1 MLGGDMIIQSNS
13 CKKGLITSIL
23 GVGAIIL
30 SSSISAGELESNYSH
45 MSVEVAD
52 KNAKWN
58 RLIQAESGSF
68 APIRSNEADE
78 STLSASEMIST
89 VFSSLGVRVS
99 DLEDVLKVKRATL
112 YNWKN
117 DGDVKSDENIKRL
130 KLVYSIANE
139 ISEFS
144 AKPFGR
150 LAKTH
155 LYHGKSYLE
164 RLSEDQL
171 DTKLI
176 IEHAKILS
184 DIVVARRVA
193 GKKTAHAMNDIVNI
207 SGELAPYE

>member
-1 MLGGDMIIQSNS
+1 MFGGRMIIQSNS
-13 CKKGLITSIL
+13 CRNGLVTSII

-30 SSSISAGELESNYSH
+30 SSSISAGELENNYSH
-45 MSVEVAD
+45 ISVEVAN
-52 KNAKWN
+52 KNTKWN

-68 APIRSNEADE
+68 TPIYSNATDE
-78 STLSASEMIST
+78 STLSTSEMIAN
-89 VFSSLGVRVS
+89 VFSNLGVRVS

-130 KLVYSIANE
+130 KLVHAIASE

-144 AKPFGR
+144 VKPFGR

-155 LYHGKSYLE
+155 LYHGKSYLD
-164 RLSEDQL
+164 RLSEEQL

-176 IEHAKILS
+176 IDHAKILS
-184 DIVVARRVA
+184 DIVVARKSA

-207 SGELAPYE
+207 SGEFAPYE